1 MTIFPIATVFRPTA
15 VVAITACVFL
25 SAAFTSISPVFAQ
38 GLVDTSLLY
47 IESADGTRSADNFS
61 VIRNTHARLSFQK
74 DIARIAVGDP
84 LILEMDV
91 LNGREILTIA
101 RQVGKTSVIVWYT
114 DGTAEPLMF
123 DVVEDL
129 TVLVGVLRDID
140 PNIVIEMAPDRA
152 ALILRG
158 TVPTIRTK
166 VEAEA
171 AARSYL
177 SSNASGS
184 FEIFTPSTS
193 STDSDAVIPIP
204 RIAIINLLKTD
215 EIALSV
221 EQRIIEA
228 VGVLSKGV
236 TVKRAPKGQVADDSV
251 DTFLLEGEVENQ
263 IVLTR
268 VLSVAAS
275 IIGVDGSEILVV
287 SDEGGGIAGGEIS
300 LIGTNIARAKILSVA
315 EGRIISMIH
324 VRNIPQVRIA
334 VKIHEV
340 NRSLLR
346 DWKPKFTATT
356 NNYTTAAALGEPSL
370 TAQSSDPSQFTL
382 RDIDI
387 GNALQVIKGTMTNN
401 VQIAT
406 QDVAFDILFGMMEE
420 AGISRS
426 LSNPTITV
434 LSGEEAVFEVGGQ
447 VPVPS
452 SFTPES
458 SGVVLDGPAPQLQAG
473 TYSRVEFKQYGVT
486 LRVFPLVDENN
497 LITLDVQP
505 EISQPDIVLTR
516 QIAEASGGASAT
528 AAFNTRSLQ
537 TRAQVIDGQPMVIG
551 GLITRTASDVEGYPQ
566 GIGNL
571 PGIGGL
577 AKYSSRQEQTQEL
590 VIIVT
595 PTIVLQPLKNDGLWQ
610 YPSMSDLLE
619 QAVGI
624 PGRDSLSSALRT
636 EAMYQ

>member
-1 MTIFPIATVFRPTA
+1 MTLFSIATVFRAIAVGAVTA
-15 VVAITACVFL
+15 SL
-25 SAAFTSISPVFAQ
+25 SILLALSCSPPVFAQ
-38 GLVDTSLLY
+38 GSVDTNLFY
-47 IESADGTRSADNFS
+47 IEAADGTRSTDNFS
-61 VIRNTHARLSFQK
+61 VIRNTHARLNFNK

-91 LNGREILTIA
+91 LNGREILMIA

-114 DGTAEPLMF
+114 DNTAEPLMF

-166 VEAEA
+166 IEAEA

-184 FEIFTPSTS
+184 FEIFTPNNAAAEP
-193 STDSDAVIPIP
+193 DAVTP

-221 EQRIIEA
+221 EQRIIDA

-236 TVKRAPKGQVADDSV
+236 TVKRAPKGQVADDSI

-263 IVLTR
+263 IILTR

-315 EGRIISMIH
+315 EGRILSMIH

-356 NNYTTAAALGEPSL
+356 NNYTTAADLGEPSI
-370 TAQSSDPSQFTL
+370 TAQSSDPSLFAL

-420 AGISRS
+420 AGVSRS

-434 LSGEEAVFEVGGQ
+434 LSGEEAVF
-447 VPVPS
+447 
-452 SFTPES
+452 
-458 SGVVLDGPAPQLQAG
+458 
-473 TYSRVEFKQYGVT
+473 
-486 LRVFPLVDENN
+486 
-497 LITLDVQP
+497 
-505 EISQPDIVLTR
+505 
-516 QIAEASGGASAT
+516 
-528 AAFNTRSLQ
+528 
-537 TRAQVIDGQPMVIG
+537 
-551 GLITRTASDVEGYPQ
+551 
-566 GIGNL
+566 
-571 PGIGGL
+571 
-577 AKYSSRQEQTQEL
+577 
-590 VIIVT
+590 
-595 PTIVLQPLKNDGLWQ
+595 
-610 YPSMSDLLE
+610 
-619 QAVGI
+619 
-624 PGRDSLSSALRT
+624 
-636 EAMYQ
+636 

>member
-1 MTIFPIATVFRPTA
+1 MTIFSIATVFRPIA
-15 VVAITACVFL
+15 VVALTAGVFL
-25 SAAFTSISPVFAQ
+25 SVALTSGAPVFAQ
-38 GLVDTSLLY
+38 GSVDTNLFY
-47 IESADGTRSADNFS
+47 IEAADGTRSTDNFS
-61 VIRNTHARLSFQK
+61 VIRNTHARLNFNK

-84 LILEMDV
+84 SILEMDV
-91 LNGREILTIA
+91 LNGREILMIA

-114 DGTAEPLMF
+114 DNTAEPLMF

-166 VEAEA
+166 IEAEV

-184 FEIFTPSTS
+184 FEIFTPNNSAAEP
-193 STDSDAVIPIP
+193 DAVTP

-356 NNYTTAAALGEPSL
+356 NNYTTAALLGEPSI

-537 TRAQVIDGQPMVIG
+537 TRAQVLDGQPMVIG

-636 EAMYQ
+636 EAMYK

>member
-1 MTIFPIATVFRPTA
+1 MTLFPIATVFRAIAVFAVTA
-15 VVAITACVFL
+15 SL
-25 SAAFTSISPVFAQ
+25 SILLALSCNPPVFAQ
-38 GLVDTSLLY
+38 GSVDTNLFY
-47 IESADGTRSADNFS
+47 IEAADGTRSTDNFS
-61 VIRNTHARLSFQK
+61 VIRNTHARLNFTK

-91 LNGREILTIA
+91 LNGREILMIA

-114 DGTAEPLMF
+114 DNTAEPLMF

-166 VEAEA
+166 IEAEA

-184 FEIFTPSTS
+184 FEIFTPNNAAAEP
-193 STDSDAVIPIP
+193 DAVTP

-263 IVLTR
+263 VVLTR

-287 SDEGGGIAGGEIS
+287 SDEGGGIAGGDNS

-356 NNYTTAAALGEPSL
+356 NNYTTAGDLGEPSI
-370 TAQSSDPSQFTL
+370 TAQSSDPSLFAL

-458 SGVVLDGPAPQLQAG
+458 TAVVQDGPAQQLQAG

-595 PTIVLQPLKNDGLWQ
+595 PTIVLQPLKSDGLWQ

-624 PGRDSLSSALRT
+624 PSRDSLSSALRT
-636 EAMYQ
+636 EAMYK